1 MDFRASPKHTQRIM
15 KKVSLIVPCWGR
27 PQRTLRAMQ
36 CVLEQDMDG
45 WEAIFLGDGCPEF
58 QKMIDDGIFD
68 IFEDNADIRGNEFR
82 IYNLENHYG
91 GCGYQARNTAFKLT
105 NSEYTL
111 FMDNDDVIKRNHFRS
126 YYSAINTTDLDMMY
140 FDTYIEPVDTIRV
153 SQLVSGYIGHSEIIL
168 KSDLLKNYQQSP
180 NYGHDWELIK
190 NLIDKGIKIGKSH
203 NPPTYIIKE
212 LGGGHENR
220 ERLSEKN
227 IN

>member
-1 MDFRASPKHTQRIM
+1 M

-36 CVLEQDMDG
+36 CVLEQDMRG
-45 WEAIFLGDGCPEF
+45 WEAFFIGDGCPDF
-58 QKMIDDGIFD
+58 QKMIDDGTFE
-68 IFEDNADIRGNEFR
+68 IFEDNADISGNEFK
-82 IYNLENHYG
+82 IFNLEKHYG
-91 GCGYQARNTAFKLT
+91 GCGYKARNTAFNLT

-111 FMDNDDVIKRNHFRS
+111 FMDNDDVIKRGHFSS
-126 YYSAINTTDLDMMY
+126 YYNAIKNTEFDMAYLDT
-140 FDTYIEPVDTIRV
+140 FIEPTDSVRV
-153 SQLVSGYIGHSEIIL
+153 SQLVFGSIGHSEIIV
-168 KSDLLKNYQQSP
+168 KTELLKNYNQSP

-190 NLIDKGIKIGKSH
+190 YLIDQNIRIKKSH

>member
-1 MDFRASPKHTQRIM
+1 
-15 KKVSLIVPCWGR
+15 
-27 PQRTLRAMQ
+27 MQ

-45 WEAIFLGDGCPEF
+45 WEALFFGDGCPEF

-68 IFEDNADIRGNEFR
+68 LFEDNADIRGNEFR
-82 IYNLENHYG
+82 IYNLEKHYG

-111 FMDNDDVIKRNHFRS
+111 FMDNDDVIKRSHFSS
-126 YYSAINTTDLDMMY
+126 YYNSIKNTENNMMY
-140 FDTYIEPVDTIRV
+140 FDTFIEPTESIRV
-153 SQLVSGYIGHSEIIL
+153 SQLVFGSIGHSEIIV
-168 KSDLLKNYQQSP
+168 KSDLLKNYEQSP

-190 NLIDKGIKIGKSH
+190 YLIDQNITIKKSN

-220 ERLSEKN
+220 QRLSEKN

>member
-1 MDFRASPKHTQRIM
+1 M
-15 KKVSLIVPCWGR
+15 KKVSLIVPCWER

-45 WEAIFLGDGCPEF
+45 WEALFFGDGCPEF

-68 IFEDNADIRGNEFR
+68 LFEDNADIRGNEFR
-82 IYNLENHYG
+82 MYNLEKHYG

-111 FMDNDDVIKRNHFRS
+111 FMDNDDVIKRNHFS
-126 YYSAINTTDLDMMY
+126 NYYNSIKNTANDMMF
-140 FDTYIEPVDTIRV
+140 FDTFIEPTESIRV
-153 SQLVSGYIGHSEIIL
+153 SQLVFGSIGHSEIIV
-168 KSDLLKNYQQSP
+168 KSDLLKNYEQSP

-190 NLIDKGIKIGKSH
+190 YLIDKNITIKKS
-203 NPPTYIIKE
+203 NTPPTYIIKE

-220 ERLSEKN
+220 ERLLEKN